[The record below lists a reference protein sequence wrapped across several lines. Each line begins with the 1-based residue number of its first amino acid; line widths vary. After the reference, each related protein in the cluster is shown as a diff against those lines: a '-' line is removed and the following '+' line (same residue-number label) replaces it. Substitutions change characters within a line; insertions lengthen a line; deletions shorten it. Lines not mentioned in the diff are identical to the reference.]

1 MMKMFNGQI
10 TFFPILLTYNNK
22 NIHNTTQFT
31 PSDAI
36 KNINHLAVKLNME
49 MKAKRNRKYPDVNVG
64 DNVKMFRKKK
74 KRIEINSR

>member
-10 TFFPILLTYNNK
+10 MFFPILLTYNNK

-31 PSDAI
+31 PSDAR

-49 MKAKRNRKYPDVNVG
+49 MKAKRNRKYPEVNVG
-64 DNVKMFRKKK
+64 DNVICFRKKTP
-74 KRIEINSR
+74 IEINNR